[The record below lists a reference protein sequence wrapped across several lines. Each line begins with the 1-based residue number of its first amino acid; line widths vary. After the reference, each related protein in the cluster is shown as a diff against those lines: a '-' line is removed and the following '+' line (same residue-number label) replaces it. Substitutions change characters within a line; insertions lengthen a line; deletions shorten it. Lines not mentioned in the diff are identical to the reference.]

1 MAPRQ
6 TFSFLTPRRNQPLKR
21 EVTGYL
27 KSTRVKLFKDCPFV
41 WIRLS
46 RSRAFSESCLSH
58 HQLLRDEGFPVEL
71 GGCLHRRR
79 KQWAGSLL
87 LLFSGVW
94 DVGGPGEGAEHG
106 FKRVMLLPQSC
117 STLCDPSRGSSRHR
131 DRTPVS
137 SIAGELFTDWA
148 TKEALKR
155 VSCAINRT
163 KIITKGQSCLEQP
176 VGRNAPKQS
185 IPCWRDSADW
195 NSFMLEN
202 VAERCNKGMWRYAL
216 HLRMDFKAWFVGQWF
231 SDFVDYTQ
239 SPKGSLNIWIPGR
252 QP

>member
-1 MAPRQ
+1 MKGSQWNWGGAYTEGGSSGQVPSSCCSQECETWGAPGKVLN
-6 TFSFLTPRRNQPLKR
+6 T
-21 EVTGYL
+21 
-27 KSTRVKLFKDCPFV
+27 
-41 WIRLS
+41 
-46 RSRAFSESCLSH
+46 A
-58 HQLLRDEGFPVEL
+58 LRGLV
-71 GGCLHRRR
+71 
-79 KQWAGSLL
+79 
-87 LLFSGVW
+87 
-94 DVGGPGEGAEHG
+94 
-106 FKRVMLLPQSC
+106 LLPQSC

-195 NSFMLEN
+195 NSFILEN